1 MLTQI
6 ETRCVAAS
14 RVIAIL
20 AIGGMLALALLTVA
34 DIALRYFLNAPIPGL
49 FEAAQLLM
57 AVIVVATL
65 PVGIMERNH
74 VTIDIFEAPLGP
86 RWAKLGEAI
95 GALLLLAFMAVLAW
109 RFGLYAERLMRRG
122 DATLIFGLPV
132 APFWWGVTAI
142 IAACAMLQLV
152 ALARTLREVLDRF
165 ADETS
170 APGSRGGALLLVSAL
185 IASLVLYYVL
195 AAGSRGMSPT
205 VLAILAFAAIWL
217 PVVMLVPVGVAMAV
231 AGLVGSAVI
240 TSTEVSLNSM
250 VLQIASFLGNFNVS
264 VLPLFLMMGSFA
276 AVADLSEDVYR
287 LAHALFGRLK
297 GGLAMATIGG
307 CAGFGAVT
315 GSSVATAATIGR
327 VALPEM
333 QGRGYAPSLA
343 TGCVAAG
350 GTLGA
355 LVPPG
360 SGPLVI
366 FGLLTEASIGQLFI
380 ASLLP
385 AILAVALYLVTIWAF
400 VRVWPRSAPE
410 AAAPER
416 GELLAATKRC
426 GPVTLLFLLV
436 LGGLY
441 FGLFT
446 VTESAAVGA
455 AAAFFVA
462 LWRGKLRRQTFLAVI
477 AETTQTTAMIYLLIF
492 GALVFSYFTGL
503 SGIAESWTKAVTAL
517 GWPPIAVIALLLV
530 VYLALGTF
538 MDSWTIMIVTVPIVT
553 PLITSMGYDLV
564 WWGILMLCVVE
575 TGGITPPFGLN
586 MFVLKNIGNVSMAV
600 VFAGVLPFVAADVIR
615 IAILTAFPAI
625 SLWLPSTMFD

>member
-1 MLTQI
+1 MLSRI
-6 ETRCVAAS
+6 ETRCIAAS
-14 RVIAIL
+14 RLIAIL
-20 AIGGMLALALLTVA
+20 AVGGMLALALLTVA
-34 DIALRYFLNAPIPGL
+34 DIALRAAFSAPIPGL
-49 FEAAQLLM
+49 FEVSQLLM

-74 VTIDIFEAPLGP
+74 ITIDLFEGMLGP
-86 RWAKLGEAI
+86 RWTKTGEAI
-95 GALLLLAFMAVLAW
+95 GAVLMVAFMAVLAW
-109 RFGLYAERLMRRG
+109 RFGLYAERLAIRG
-122 DATLIFGLPV
+122 DTTTIVGVPI
-132 APFWWGVTAI
+132 APFWWAVTGI
-142 IAACAMLQLV
+142 LWACAALQLV
-152 ALARTLREVLDRF
+152 ALARTVTEARARF
-165 ADETS
+165 ADRTL
-170 APGSRGGALLLVSAL
+170 AAKPGGAWLLAGAL
-185 IASLVLYYVL
+185 IVSVVMFYIL
-195 AAGSRGMSPT
+195 ATGQRMSPT
-205 VLAILAFAAIWL
+205 GLAILAFAAIWF
-217 PVVMLVPVGVAMAV
+217 PIVALVPVGVAMAA

-240 TSTEVSLNSM
+240 TSPDVSLNSM

-287 LAHALFGRLK
+287 LAHAVFGRLK

-333 QGRGYAPSLA
+333 QARGYSPALA

-385 AILAVALYLVTIWAF
+385 AVLAVALYLACIWVF
-400 VRVWPRSAPE
+400 VRVWPRSAP
-410 AAAPER
+410 AAGAPER
-416 GELLAATKRC
+416 GELWAAAKRC
-426 GPVTLLFLLV
+426 GPVTFLFVLV

-441 FGLFT
+441 AGVFT

-455 AAAFFVA
+455 ATAFFVA
-462 LWRGKLRRQTFLAVI
+462 VWRGKLRRDTFLAVI
-477 AETTQTTAMIYLLIF
+477 GETTRTTAMIYLLIF

-503 SGIAESWTKAVTAL
+503 SGVAESWTKAITAL

-530 VYLALGTF
+530 VFLALGTF

-553 PLITSMGYDLV
+553 PLITGMGYELV

-575 TGGITPPFGLN
+575 TGSITPPFGLN
-586 MFVLKNIGNVSMAV
+586 MFVLKNIGNVSMKV
-600 VFAGVLPFVAADVIR
+600 VFAGVLPFVAADMIR
-615 IAILTAFPAI
+615 IAILAAVPAI
-625 SLWLPSTMFD
+625 SLWLPSTMFR

>member
-1 MLTQI
+1 VLKRI

-20 AIGGMLALALLTVA
+20 AVGGMLALALLTVA
-34 DIALRYFLNAPIPGL
+34 DIALRFFFNAPITGL

-57 AVIVVATL
+57 AVIVIAAL

-74 VTIDIFEAPLGP
+74 VTIDLFEGLLGP
-86 RWAKLGEAI
+86 RWSKMGEAI
-95 GALLLLAFMAVLAW
+95 GAVCLLVFIAVLAW
-109 RFGLYAERLMRRG
+109 RFGIHAERLMRRG
-122 DATLIFGLPV
+122 DTTMIVGIPI
-132 APFWWGVTAI
+132 APFWWAVAAI
-142 IAACAMLQLV
+142 IGACALLQIV
-152 ALARTLREVLDRF
+152 ALATTWREAAERF
-165 ADETS
+165 ADRTLD
-170 APGSRGGALLLVSAL
+170 GRGRSGALLVVGSL
-185 IASLVLYYVL
+185 IATFAMFYEIGVNGRTMGASGL
-195 AAGSRGMSPT
+195 AM
-205 VLAILAFAAIWL
+205 LAFAAIWM
-217 PVVMLVPVGVAMAV
+217 PIVMLVPVAVAMAA
-231 AGLVGSAVI
+231 AGLVGAAVL
-240 TSTEVSLNSM
+240 TSPEVSLNSM
-250 VLQIASFLGNFNVS
+250 VLQISSFLGNFNVS

-333 QGRGYAPSLA
+333 QARGYAPTLS

-385 AILAVALYLVTIWAF
+385 AILAVALYLITIWAF
-400 VRVWPRSAPE
+400 VRVWPNSAPA

-416 GELLAATKRC
+416 GELIAAARRC
-426 GPVTLLFLLV
+426 GPVAFLFAVV

-441 FGLFT
+441 LGVFT

-455 AAAFFVA
+455 ATAFFVA
-462 LWRGKLRRQTFLAVI
+462 MWRGKLRRDTFLAVI
-477 AETTQTTAMIYLLIF
+477 GETTRTTAMIYILIF

-503 SGIAESWTKAVTAL
+503 TGVAETWTKAVTAL
-517 GWPPIAVIALLLV
+517 GWPPIAVIALLLLV
-530 VYLALGTF
+530 FLALGTF

-553 PLITSMGYDLV
+553 PLITGMGYDLI

-575 TGGITPPFGLN
+575 TGSITPPFGLN

-600 VFAGVLPFVAADVIR
+600 VFAGVLPFVAADVVR
-615 IAILTAFPAI
+615 IAILAIFPSI

>member
-1 MLTQI
+1 VLSRI

-49 FEAAQLLM
+49 FEVAQLLM

-74 VTIDIFEAPLGP
+74 VTIDLFEGLLGP

-95 GALLLLAFMAVLAW
+95 GAILLFVFMAVLAW
-109 RFGLYAERLMRRG
+109 RFGLHAERLMLRG
-122 DATLIFGLPV
+122 DKTLIVGIPV

-142 IAACAMLQLV
+142 IAATALLQIV
-152 ALARTLREVLDRF
+152 ALARTWREALDRF
-165 ADETS
+165 ADRTLP
-170 APGSRGGALLLVSAL
+170 AKPGGAWLLAGTLIVSVVLFYL
-185 IASLVLYYVL
+185 IA
-195 AAGSRGMSPT
+195 GGGRMSPT
-205 VLAILAFAAIWL
+205 TLAIVAFAAIWF
-217 PVVMLVPVGVAMAV
+217 PIVALVPVGVAMAA

-240 TSTEVSLNSM
+240 TSPEVSLNSM
-250 VLQIASFLGNFNVS
+250 AIQIASFLGNFNVS

-287 LAHALFGRLK
+287 LAHVLFGRLK

-333 QGRGYAPSLA
+333 QSRGYAPSLA

-385 AILAVALYLVTIWAF
+385 AILAVALYLVTIAVF
-400 VRVWPRSAPE
+400 VRMWPRSAP
-410 AAAPER
+410 AAGAPDR
-416 GELLAATKRC
+416 GELWAATRRC
-426 GPVTLLFLLV
+426 GPVALLFFLV

-441 FGLFT
+441 FGIFT

-455 AAAFFVA
+455 AASFFVA
-462 LWRGKLRRQTFLAVI
+462 AWRGKLRRETFLAVI
-477 AETTQTTAMIYLLIF
+477 AETTRTTAMIYLLIF

-517 GWPPIAVIALLLV
+517 GWPPIAVIALLLIV
-530 VYLALGTF
+530 FLALGTF

-553 PLITSMGYDLV
+553 PLITGMGYELI

-575 TGGITPPFGLN
+575 TGSITPPFGLN

-600 VFAGVLPFVAADVIR
+600 VFAGVLPFVAADLIR
-615 IAILTAFPAI
+615 IAILAVFPAI